1 MTAIDKCKAF
11 VLDIFFPNRCPFCD
25 EFIMWDKHIC
35 AGCEESIEKA
45 NSVICRRCGR
55 VECICGDIPCC
66 YDMAFVSFFYNDESV
81 RSAVLSLKEKGEIN
95 IAEYTAEDTAKR
107 MEEENI
113 PKPDII
119 VPVPMGRK
127 KRRKRGYNQA
137 ELLAECIGKR
147 LDRPVRTDILF
158 KRDTKE
164 AQHDLG
170 AEERLKRVG
179 SLFYAGE
186 ADLSG
191 KTVMLCDDVMT
202 TGATVDVCTRLLK
215 ELGAESVYVTVCA
228 LTKLERSS
236 EEVS

>member
-11 VLDIFFPNRCPFCD
+11 VLDIFFPNRCPFCG

-35 AGCEESIEKA
+35 GSCEESIEKA
-45 NSVICRRCGR
+45 NSVICRNCGM
-55 VECICGDIPCC
+55 EKCICGKAPRC
-66 YDMAFVSFFYNDESV
+66 YDRAFVSFFYNDEPV
-81 RSAVLSLKEKGEIN
+81 KKAIFRLKDTGEIN
-95 IAEYTAEDTAKR
+95 IAEYTAADTEKR
-107 MEEENI
+107 MNEENI

-147 LDRPVRTDILF
+147 LDRPFRTDILF
-158 KRDTKE
+158 KCDTKE

-179 SLFYAGE
+179 SLFYAGDV
-186 ADLSG
+186 DLSG

-202 TGATVDVCTRLLK
+202 TGATVDICTRLMK
-215 ELGAESVYVTVCA
+215 GLGAESVYVTVCA

-236 EEVS
+236 EEVF